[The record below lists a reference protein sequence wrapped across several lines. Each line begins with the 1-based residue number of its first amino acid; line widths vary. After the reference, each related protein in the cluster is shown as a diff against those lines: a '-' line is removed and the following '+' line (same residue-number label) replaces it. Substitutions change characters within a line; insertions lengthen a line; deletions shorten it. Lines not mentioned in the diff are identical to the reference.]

1 MRSNST
7 SEATPSIVELNQLE
21 RLLAEK
27 TDALS
32 QALMQQ
38 REAEGQLRLLV
49 EVIRHLSIGVVIM
62 DADFCVTSVNDA
74 YCAISGKSEEEI
86 LGKRPPFEDL
96 IKEYPEVY
104 DAAQKSMRLNGAW
117 ESELWG
123 KSDYGEKFAIHIS
136 ITSIIDQTGRLSQYG
151 AIISDVTQRK
161 KDEEHIRY
169 QANFDTLTGLPNRAL
184 FVDRLEQ
191 SLAAMARADSKLALL
206 FIDLD
211 GFKLVNDTL
220 GHDKGDDLLNEAGRR
235 IASCTRGGDTVA
247 RLGGDEF
254 TVIMPNLHD
263 ARDAPVVAQRILDA
277 LTAPFVLDGTESFV
291 SGSIGITIFPDDA
304 KLSGDLLKNA
314 DAAMYRAKEL
324 GKANYQFF
332 TADLNE
338 QVVERLSIKNG
349 LIKALER
356 KEFDLYY
363 QPKLSLRSGNFEG
376 VEALMRWDSP
386 DLGMVSPARFIPV
399 LEETGMVVEVGAW
412 AIQIACAQHQKWVDA
427 GLGQKRMAVNLS
439 ARQLRE
445 MSFVSVLQDI
455 LQESNMSPEWLEIE
469 ITESMLMS
477 DTESAISSLNVL
489 HDMGIHVAMDDFGTG
504 YSSLSYLKR
513 FPIDTIKIDQA
524 FVAEITSK
532 SDDAEI
538 IRTIINMGKTLRRQ
552 VVAEGVET
560 EAQLALLKEY
570 GCDQVQGYLLSR
582 PVPGDALTEFFRAHI
597 D

>member
-1 MRSNST
+1 MRSKP
-7 SEATPSIVELNQLE
+7 TPETAPSSAELSQLK
-21 RLLAEK
+21 RLLTER

-32 QALMQQ
+32 QAVMQQ
-38 REAEGQLRLLV
+38 RDAEGQLRLLE

-74 YCAISGKSEEEI
+74 YCTISGKSEAEM
-86 LGKRPPFEDL
+86 LGERPPFEDL
-96 IKEYPEVY
+96 IKVHPEIY
-104 DAAQKSMRLNGAW
+104 DAAVKSLRLNGAW
-117 ESELWG
+117 ESELWDT
-123 KSDYGEKFAIHIS
+123 SDYGEKFAIHIS
-136 ITSIIDQTGRLSQYG
+136 ITSIIDQTGSLSQYG

-220 GHDKGDDLLNEAGRR
+220 GHDKGDDLLREAGTR

-277 LTAPFVLDGTESFV
+277 LTTPFVLDGTESFV

-314 DAAMYRAKEL
+314 DAAMYRAKDL

-356 KEFDLYY
+356 KEFELFY
-363 QPKLSLRSGNFEG
+363 QPKLSLSSGTFES
-376 VEALMRWDSP
+376 VEALMRWQSP

-412 AIQIACAQHQKWVDA
+412 AIQTACAQHQKWVDE

-455 LQESNMSPEWLEIE
+455 LQDSGMSPEWLEIE

-477 DTESAISSLNVL
+477 DTESAVTSLNVL

-524 FVAEITSK
+524 FVAEITSS

-538 IRTIINMGKTLRRQ
+538 IRTIINMGKTLHRQ
-552 VVAEGVET
+552 IVAEGVET

-570 GCDQVQGYLLSR
+570 GCDHIQGYLLSR
-582 PVPGDALTEFFRAHI
+582 PVPGDALAEFFRAKT

>member
-1 MRSNST
+1 MRSKP
-7 SEATPSIVELNQLE
+7 TPETAPSSIELSQLE
-21 RLLAEK
+21 RVLSER
-27 TDALS
+27 TDDLS
-32 QALMQQ
+32 RAIMQQ
-38 REAEGQLRLLV
+38 RDVEGQLRLLV
-49 EVIRHLSIGVVIM
+49 EVIRNLSIGVVVM
-62 DADFCVTSVNDA
+62 DADFCVTSVNEA
-74 YCAISGKSEEEI
+74 YCAISGKTETEI
-86 LGKRPPFEDL
+86 LGERPPFEAL
-96 IKEYPEVY
+96 IKADPEVY
-104 DAAQKSMRLNGAW
+104 DAALESLRLNGVW
-117 ESELWG
+117 ESELWCT
-123 KSDYGEKFAIHIS
+123 SDYDEKFAIHIS

-220 GHDKGDDLLNEAGRR
+220 GHDKGDDLLCEAGTR

-277 LTAPFVLDGTESFV
+277 LTKPFVLGGTESFV

-314 DAAMYRAKEL
+314 DAAMYRAKYL

-338 QVVERLSIKNG
+338 QVVERLGIKNG
-349 LIKALER
+349 LVKALER
-356 KEFDLYY
+356 KEFKLYY
-363 QPKLSLRSGNFEG
+363 QPKLSLSSGNFES

-386 DLGMVSPARFIPV
+386 DLGMVPPARFIPV

-412 AIQIACAQHQKWVDA
+412 AIQTACAQHQKWVDA

-445 MSFVSVLQDI
+445 LSFVSVLQNI
-455 LQESNMSPEWLEIE
+455 LQDSGMSPEWLEIE
-469 ITESMLMS
+469 ITETMLMS
-477 DTESAISSLNVL
+477 DTESAVMSLNVL

-524 FVAEITSK
+524 FVAEITSR

-538 IRTIINMGKTLRRQ
+538 IRTIINMGKTLNRQ
-552 VVAEGVET
+552 VIAEGVET
-560 EAQLALLKEY
+560 EAQLALLQEY
-570 GCDQVQGYLLSR
+570 GCDHIQGYLLSR
-582 PVPGDALTEFFRAHI
+582 PIPGDALAEFFRAHT